1 MCSACAR
8 SWSHCKPALIFL
20 RRLIFPC
27 KYNSIVSQPPS
38 TNQFSVI
45 PTNNNQNL
53 SYIIQILDSN
63 CCERCCFEGNR
74 EYNLSLVQGE
84 EVVARIRKPYRV
96 SRFCCYSNSVR
107 IESPEDNPIGHIRQ
121 MFTLFGHP
129 RYAIYDCQQPPKTP
143 SFYIESVSCRFCFTP
158 CLCTSICG
166 NKEFRIVCVETK
178 EEAGTISRHWSD
190 GGADSSVEAGAT
202 EGAAAEEPFGGSGG
216 GGASGGGQS
225 FGITFASNLEA
236 RHKVLL
242 LSSCF
247 MMDFFYFE
255 NDRRRRKLASC

>member
-1 MCSACAR
+1 M
-8 SWSHCKPALIFL
+8 
-20 RRLIFPC
+20 
-27 KYNSIVSQPPS
+27 
-38 TNQFSVI
+38 
-45 PTNNNQNL
+45 
-53 SYIIQILDSN
+53 
-63 CCERCCFEGNR
+63 
-74 EYNLSLVQGE
+74 
-84 EVVARIRKPYRV
+84 ARIRKPYRV

-121 MFTLFGHP
+121 IFTLFGHP

-143 SFYIESVSCRFCFTP
+143 SFHIESVSCRFCFTP

-166 NKEFRIVCVETK
+166 NKEFRIVCTETK

-190 GGADSSVEAGAT
+190 GEAAVGSIEGAT
-202 EGAAAEEPFGGSGG
+202 PEGAATADEPFGGD
-216 GGASGGGQS
+216 GGASSVAGGGQS
-225 FGITFASNLEA
+225 FGIRFASNLEA

-242 LSSCF
+242 LSACF

>member
-1 MCSACAR
+1 M
-8 SWSHCKPALIFL
+8 
-20 RRLIFPC
+20 
-27 KYNSIVSQPPS
+27 
-38 TNQFSVI
+38 
-45 PTNNNQNL
+45 
-53 SYIIQILDSN
+53 
-63 CCERCCFEGNR
+63 
-74 EYNLSLVQGE
+74 
-84 EVVARIRKPYRV
+84 

-121 MFTLFGHP
+121 IFTLLGHP

-158 CLCTSICG
+158 CLCISICG

-178 EEAGTISRHWSD
+178 EEVGTISRQWSD
-190 GGADSSVEAGAT
+190 GGAGGASDSIEAGAT
-202 EGAAAEEPFGGSGG
+202 EGAAADEPFGGGDGG
-216 GGASGGGQS
+216 GGGTGGFAGGQS

-242 LSSCF
+242 LSACF

>member
-1 MCSACAR
+1 M
-8 SWSHCKPALIFL
+8 
-20 RRLIFPC
+20 
-27 KYNSIVSQPPS
+27 
-38 TNQFSVI
+38 
-45 PTNNNQNL
+45 
-53 SYIIQILDSN
+53 
-63 CCERCCFEGNR
+63 
-74 EYNLSLVQGE
+74 
-84 EVVARIRKPYRV
+84 ARIRKPYRV
-96 SRFCCYSNSVR
+96 SRFCCYSNAVR

-121 MFTLFGHP
+121 LFTLFGHP

-166 NKEFRIVCVETK
+166 NKEFRIVCNETK
-178 EEAGTISRHWSD
+178 EEAGTITRHWSD
-190 GGADSSVEAGAT
+190 GDAGGGSIEPSAT
-202 EGAAAEEPFGGSGG
+202 EGTATEEPFSGG
-216 GGASGGGQS
+216 DNGVPVSGGFDGGQS

-242 LSSCF
+242 LSACF

>member
-1 MCSACAR
+1 MSTR
-8 SWSHCKPALIFL
+8 IYPNY
-20 RRLIFPC
+20 
-27 KYNSIVSQPPS
+27 KYL
-38 TNQFSVI
+38 T
-45 PTNNNQNL
+45 
-53 SYIIQILDSN
+53 YITLPDSN

-96 SRFCCYSNSVR
+96 SRFCCYSNAVR

-121 MFTLFGHP
+121 IFTLFGHP
-129 RYAIYDCQQPPKTP
+129 RYAIFDCQQPPNTA
-143 SFYIESVSCRFCFTP
+143 SFLIESVSCRFCCTP

-190 GGADSSVEAGAT
+190 SDGSLEPAET
-202 EGAAAEEPFGGSGG
+202 EGVTGAEEPFGGGG
-216 GGASGGGQS
+216 GGAGSSSFAAGGQS
-225 FGITFASNLEA
+225 FGIKFASNLEA

-242 LSSCF
+242 LSACF